1 METDDELSRLYEVCE
16 ELDKSSIK
24 VAKIYNIFSENSL
37 LVKKRQLLFFILI
50 SRKNYFKDTAKLEI
64 FLDAAKH
71 GTKQERL
78 CAIQMLFR

>member
-24 VAKIYNIFSENSL
+24 VRKLYNIFQRVVCWLRYTTFSFYFLE
-37 LVKKRQLLFFILI
+37 KKQ
-50 SRKNYFKDTAKLEI
+50 YFKDTAKLEI